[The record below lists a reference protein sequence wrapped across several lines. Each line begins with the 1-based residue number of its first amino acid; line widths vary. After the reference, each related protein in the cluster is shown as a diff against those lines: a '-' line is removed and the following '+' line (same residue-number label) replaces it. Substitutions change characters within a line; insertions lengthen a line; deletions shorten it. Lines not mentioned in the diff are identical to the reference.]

1 MKSLKKLTLFL
12 LAAALAATSLSL
24 TAFADV
30 EAEPVWGDVQQDNF
44 VRVSSA
50 EGFAAGTT
58 QNLAVSEEIGRRR
71 AGSDRGSGA
80 GRLDL
85 SGDHRPRL

>member
-58 QNLAVSEEIGRRR
+58 QNL
-71 AGSDRGSGA
+71 
-80 GRLDL
+80 